1 MSVPLAIA
9 EPSRLAEPEQE
20 ATDAIAADEGL
31 YTRVLVA
38 RRINLAASAVSS
50 EMDDVIVAGLRKRLE
65 GRCGT
70 DGYVKPGSVELQ
82 RISAGKADG
91 ALVEYHAGVTMEV
104 CLPVEGQKIRC
115 VAKDVTKAG
124 VRCAALVT
132 PSPVVIFVARDHH
145 AQNEAFQKITP
156 GDELVVEVLGQRF
169 ELGDEYVAVI
179 ARLPV

>member
-1 MSVPLAIA
+1 MSVPLAVA
-9 EPSRLAEPEQE
+9 EPTRLAEPEQ
-20 ATDAIAADEGL
+20 DAAETVESDEGL
-31 YTRVLVA
+31 YTRVLVS
-38 RRINLAASAVSS
+38 RRVNLAASAVSS
-50 EMDDVIVAGLRKRLE
+50 DMDSVIVSGLRKRME

-70 DGYVKPGSVELQ
+70 DGYVKPGSVQLQ

-91 ALVEYHAGVTMEV
+91 ALVEYHAAITMEV

-132 PSPVVIFVARDHH
+132 PSPVVIFIARDHH
-145 AQNEAFQKITP
+145 AQNEAFQSITP